1 VQQQVLETIDSKKLV
16 AYAVWEPI
24 LRTDDERSS
33 RKATTCMPDKRVR
46 HYWVDTQEV
55 GKSFQPAIN
64 LTTEP
69 AWDVY
74 LVYPPGQ
81 QWKESTPPPPEFL
94 MHQLGE
100 RLPEAPALDGEAL
113 AKHLQQVIQSA
124 Q

>member
-1 VQQQVLETIDSKKLV
+1 VQQQVLATIDSKKLV

-33 RKATTCMPDKRVR
+33 RKATTCIPDKRTR
-46 HYWVDTQEV
+46 HFWVGSQDV
-55 GKSFQPAIN
+55 GKLFQPAIG
-64 LTTEP
+64 LTSEP

-74 LVYPPGQ
+74 LVYPAGQ
-81 QWKESTPPPPEFL
+81 QWKDNAPPTPEFL

-113 AKHLQQVIQSA
+113 AKHLLQVIQLA
-124 Q
+124 R